1 MATKVKTHRQ
11 LTEREEK
18 RLLDEYR
25 VNVDLWKH
33 DDLIRQ
39 SRTGNFLNVNTIL
52 LVALSAIFG
61 IGQSISGI
69 AIPSI
74 LFSVFGLAICWIW
87 RAVLVR
93 NFAFVL
99 FRRFQLRSIEARL
112 PGLTTFSNVYKAF
125 YENKEVLFNGL
136 EEKFIASKD
145 AQASSTLLENRL
157 PVIIAGL
164 WTVVFILGMIAL
176 ILGSFPTN

>member
-1 MATKVKTHRQ
+1 MATKI
-11 LTEREEK
+11 TEREEK

-61 IGQSISGI
+61 IGQSVSGI

-93 NFAFVL
+93 NFAYVL

-112 PGLTTFSNVYKAF
+112 PGLTTFSNVYTAF

-136 EEKFIASKD
+136 EEKFTARKD
-145 AQASSTLLENRL
+145 AKTSSTLLENRL
-157 PVIIAGL
+157 PMIIGGL
-164 WTVVFILGMIAL
+164 WIAVLTLGVLAL
-176 ILGSFPTN
+176 IVGFFPAK